1 MSQLHWYFAAF
12 LALASATPD
21 SYIAHSELQKPQ
33 LPTLVTP
40 PHDVRSKISRG
51 DMLREVIDLQ
61 RGVNGDGELRRQV
74 SLDEVTDDLEDRIMP
89 TAISSKFHSHRAI
102 VEDVGESLF

>member
-1 MSQLHWYFAAF
+1 
-12 LALASATPD
+12 
-21 SYIAHSELQKPQ
+21 
-33 LPTLVTP
+33 
-40 PHDVRSKISRG
+40 
-51 DMLREVIDLQ
+51 MLRDVIALR

-89 TAISSKFHSHRAI
+89 TAITSKFHSHGTV